1 MNLAKTLGTHAL
13 LAVLGVAGGKVEPDI
28 PWWVVFAGTIIL
40 ACGVGVLVTHLPRR
54 DPASVEDIE
63 KLPSV
68 EDIEK
73 LPSVEDIEKLFDVRL
88 LRIQEF
94 KAALATLPKKPLG
107 ADGTTVAKLPPG
119 TNAVTL
125 PSGEVRLALPVPIVS
140 RASTTI
146 SSDTPTLTIDKPD
159 AGNAKESKE

>member
-54 DPASVEDIE
+54 DPA
-63 KLPSV
+63 SV